1 MKPKLHNNYAL
12 ITGAAGLL
20 GPMHA
25 EALAEKKIN
34 LILVDINKTRL
45 DKCHKTFKTK
55 YKNLNVLKQRLDI
68 TKEKSVENLFKK
80 LKKHK
85 INVNCLINN
94 AENNPK
100 MLEIK
105 KNSASSV
112 ENYKSSKLKKDIEVG
127 IIGTFNC
134 CKYFGKYID
143 KDNEGI
149 IINISSDL
157 GINAPDQRV
166 YHSSKNIKKVK
177 QFKPISYS
185 ISKHAINGITK
196 YLATF
201 WAHKKIRCNTLSLG
215 GVLNNQPKFLIKN
228 QSNKIPLNRW
238 AKKDEYKKAIQFLAD
253 KKNSYMTGQNLIID
267 GGRTIW

>member
-134 CKYFGKYID
+134 GKYSID
-143 KDNEGI
+143 RYNW
-149 IINISSDL
+149 
-157 GINAPDQRV
+157 V
-166 YHSSKNIKKVK
+166 
-177 QFKPISYS
+177 F
-185 ISKHAINGITK
+185 
-196 YLATF
+196 
-201 WAHKKIRCNTLSLG
+201 LS
-215 GVLNNQPKFLIKN
+215 
-228 QSNKIPLNRW
+228 
-238 AKKDEYKKAIQFLAD
+238 
-253 KKNSYMTGQNLIID
+253 
-267 GGRTIW
+267 